1 VKDEL
6 LGTRI
11 GHCIIREPL
20 GQGGMA
26 RVYKGFQEHLDRWV
40 AIKVLPS
47 YYAADANFVHR
58 FKLEAQAMA
67 RLTHPNII
75 TVHDAGEQDGRL
87 YIVMAYMSGGTLKD
101 QMTRSMDAARAL
113 PIIRQVAEAL
123 NYAHERS
130 IIHRD
135 VKPVNVLF
143 DDDGRAVLS
152 DFGIAKIMES
162 AEHRLTRPGA
172 GVGTPEYM
180 SPEQCRG
187 DHVSSRA
194 DVYALG
200 VTLYEMLTGRTP
212 FQADN
217 YTALAHAHIY
227 EPVPPPTLF
236 NPRISPA
243 VQAVIMRA
251 LAKEPAHRFGRATD
265 FAQALERATAG
276 GELPGD
282 SLVDGSGSRG
292 GVLVCPRCQASN
304 AAHRR
309 FCSKCGT
316 SLAGVEPR
324 LPSGA
329 VYGQGRAPSTKS
341 GTWAQRCRNCQAL
354 NATVSKFCTKC
365 GKPLDGEMMLATIAC
380 PKCGHQNT
388 TTRNFCTRCG
398 TRLAR

>member
-26 RVYKGFQEHLDRWV
+26 RVYKGFQEPLDRWV
-40 AIKVLPS
+40 AIKVLPP
-47 YYAADANFVHR
+47 YYAADPNFVNR

-101 QMTRSMDAARAL
+101 RMSRSMEASKTL

-187 DHVSSRA
+187 DKVSSRA

-212 FQADN
+212 FQSDN

-236 NPRISPA
+236 NSRISPA
-243 VQAVIMRA
+243 VEAVVMRA

-265 FAQALERATAG
+265 MAQALERAISG
-276 GELPGD
+276 GEMPGE
-282 SLVDGSGSRG
+282 SLVDRAWSRG
-292 GVLVCPRCQASN
+292 AGLICPRCQASN
-304 AAHRR
+304 QPQMR
-309 FCSKCGT
+309 FCSKCGA

-324 LPSGA
+324 VMSG
-329 VYGQGRAPSTKS
+329 GLQSRTSPTKS
-341 GTWAQRCRNCQAL
+341 GIWALRCRNCQAL
-354 NATVSKFCTKC
+354 NATVSRFCTKC
-365 GKPLDGEMMLATIAC
+365 GQPLTGEVELVTIAC
-380 PKCGHQNT
+380 TKCGHQNPVNK
-388 TTRNFCTRCG
+388 NFCTRCG

>member
-1 VKDEL
+1 MKDEL

-47 YYAADANFVHR
+47 YYAADPNFVHR

-101 QMTRSMDAARAL
+101 QMKRSMEASKAL

-162 AEHRLTRPGA
+162 AEHHLTRPGA

-187 DHVSSRA
+187 DPVSARA

-236 NPRISPA
+236 NSRISPA
-243 VQAVIMRA
+243 VEAVIMRA

-265 FAQALERATAG
+265 MAQALERAISG
-276 GELPGD
+276 GEMPGG
-282 SLVDGSGSRG
+282 SLVDGGRG
-292 GVLVCPRCQASN
+292 AVLVCPRCQANN
-304 AAHRR
+304 ARHLR
-309 FCSKCGT
+309 FCGKCGA

-324 LPSGA
+324 MLSGA
-329 VYGQGRAPSTKS
+329 FQGRASPTRS
-341 GTWAQRCRNCQAL
+341 GTWGQRCRNCQSL
-354 NATVSKFCTKC
+354 NATVSRFCTKC
-365 GKPLDGEMMLATIAC
+365 GKPLAGDMELVSIAC
-380 PKCGHQNT
+380 TKCGHQNAIN
-388 TTRNFCTRCG
+388 RNFCTRCG

>member
-1 VKDEL
+1 MKDEL

-11 GHCIIREPL
+11 GHCVIREPL

-40 AIKVLPS
+40 AIKVLPP
-47 YYAADANFVHR
+47 YYAADPNFVHR

-101 QMTRSMDAARAL
+101 HMTRSMEASKAL

-187 DHVSSRA
+187 DPVSARA

-236 NPRISPA
+236 NSRISSA
-243 VQAVIMRA
+243 VEAVIMRA
-251 LAKEPAHRFGRATD
+251 LSKEPAHRFGRATEM
-265 FAQALERATAG
+265 AQALERAISG
-276 GELPGD
+276 GEMPGG
-282 SLVDGSGSRG
+282 SLVDGGAGRG
-292 GVLVCPRCQASN
+292 AVLSCPRCQANN
-304 AAHRR
+304 ATHLR
-309 FCSKCGT
+309 FCGKCGA
-316 SLAGVEPR
+316 SLTGVEPR
-324 LPSGA
+324 MLSGA
-329 VYGQGRAPSTKS
+329 FQGRASPTRS
-341 GTWAQRCRNCQAL
+341 GTWGQRCRNCQAL
-354 NATVSKFCTKC
+354 NATVSRFCTKC
-365 GKPLDGEMMLATIAC
+365 GKPLAGDMELVSIAC
-380 PKCGHQNT
+380 TKCGHQNAIN
-388 TTRNFCTRCG
+388 RNFCTRCG

>member
-26 RVYKGFQEHLDRWV
+26 RVYKGYQEHLDRWV
-40 AIKVLPS
+40 AIKVLPP
-47 YYAADANFVHR
+47 YYAADQNFVNR

-101 QMTRSMDAARAL
+101 HISRGMEAARAL
-113 PIIRQVAEAL
+113 PIIQQVAEAL
-123 NYAHERS
+123 NYAHDRS

-135 VKPVNVLF
+135 VKPVNILF
-143 DDDGRAVLS
+143 NDDGRAVLS

-162 AEHRLTRPGA
+162 ADLHLTRPGA

-187 DHVSSRA
+187 GKVTARA

-227 EPVPPPTLF
+227 EPVPPPTLY
-236 NPRISPA
+236 NTRIAPV
-243 VQAVIMRA
+243 VQAVILRA
-251 LAKEPAHRFGRATD
+251 LAKEPTQRFARATD
-265 FAQALERATAG
+265 FAQALERALAG
-276 GELPGD
+276 GTLPGE
-282 SLVDGSGSRG
+282 SLVDGSGTG
-292 GVLVCPRCQASN
+292 GAVLVCPRCQANN
-304 AAHRR
+304 AAHLR
-309 FCSKCGT
+309 FCGKCGS

-324 LPSGA
+324 LLSGTF
-329 VYGQGRAPSTKS
+329 GGRVSPTRS
-341 GTWAQRCRNCQAL
+341 GTWAKRCHTCQRL
-354 NATVSKFCTKC
+354 NAAVSRFCTKC
-365 GKPLDGEMMLATIAC
+365 GEPLAGEAELATVAC
-380 PKCGHQNT
+380 TTCGHQNAIN
-388 TTRNFCTRCG
+388 RNFCTRCG
-398 TRLAR
+398 TKLAR

>member
-1 VKDEL
+1 MKDEL

-40 AIKVLPS
+40 AIKVLPP
-47 YYAADANFVHR
+47 YYAADPNFVNR

-87 YIVMAYMSGGTLKD
+87 YIVMAYMSRGTLKD
-101 QMTRSMDAARAL
+101 QMARSMEASRAL

-187 DHVSSRA
+187 DPVSSRA

-200 VTLYEMLTGRTP
+200 ITLYEMLTGRTP

-236 NPRISPA
+236 NSRISPA
-243 VQAVIMRA
+243 VEAVIMRA
-251 LAKEPAHRFGRATD
+251 LAKEPAHRFIRATD
-265 FAQALERATAG
+265 FSQALERAISG
-276 GELPGD
+276 GELPGE
-282 SLVDGSGSRG
+282 SLVDGGGPRG
-292 GVLVCPRCQASN
+292 AVLVCPRCQATN
-304 AAHRR
+304 GANLR
-309 FCSKCGT
+309 FCSKCGI
-316 SLAGVEPR
+316 SLVGVEPR
-324 LPSGA
+324 QPSA
-329 VYGQGRAPSTKS
+329 AMLGRVSQTRS
-341 GTWAQRCRNCQAL
+341 GTWAQRCRNCQGL
-354 NATVSKFCTKC
+354 NATISKFCTKC
-365 GKPLDGEMMLATIAC
+365 GMALDGEMILATLAC
-380 PKCGHQNT
+380 AKCGHHNLL
-388 TTRNFCTRCG
+388 TRNFCTRCG